1 MAKLDDTRLEAIISS
16 QIQLA
21 KSHDTKERQADRA
34 KAIDYYFGNMDRYV
48 PPEPNRSRVV
58 SRDVADTIGWML
70 PGIIRVYT
78 ASDRMAM
85 AEPVGTEDEQFARE
99 ATDGMN
105 YVFWKD
111 NRGYEIVYD
120 VTWDALLFG
129 NGIVKTYYDE
139 TPIYTSS
146 FHSGLTEDQLT
157 LLLSPEGDGEAPEV
171 LQKDERDYVAPD
183 PETGEAVRSKVYDV
197 KIKRKKA
204 EGKFVV
210 EAIAPDHFLIHGD
223 ATRTDDAAFTAH
235 WDRKMRTELVEMGYD
250 LDDVRAI
257 PASARI
263 DTPEEVSRHF
273 DQESEDAA
281 DSSTEL
287 VDYYECFIRI
297 DVDDDGEAELIR
309 ACMGGADNGKLLH
322 WEVWE
327 DENPFDDIPCEPV
340 PHRWTARSIA
350 DETMDVQDIKT
361 VLSRQALNNVYAT
374 NNPQRFVT
382 GEILNVDELYNPT
395 FGGTVHGKTGATLMP
410 IEVPFVANHAFEA
423 IHYQDEVIQRRTG
436 VSRQGQAL
444 DPETLQNQTATAA
457 QQQQDASYSQVE
469 LVARNMAEYG
479 WRKVFRK
486 LMRLM
491 IKHQGP
497 RRLMMSG
504 KPIQID
510 PRHWNADMD
519 VTINVGLGTGSRDRD
534 LIMLRQVLETQMLM
548 ADRFMAAGAMN
559 DAIDMLPKILRT
571 MTKMAESAG
580 IRNPEEFYPEYT
592 EEKVAQLKQLAEQK
606 AQQGDPKIALEK
618 EKLQADMQRSQAE
631 MQMDAQRGQVEMQMD
646 AAKNEQDIQLQR
658 EKIQGELA
666 LKQYQIQAEME
677 LKREQLILE
686 LQLKQQLSMAEM
698 DMKKEAGFYSADRQ
712 AEVGKY
718 KADATS
724 KVHVGGDPG

>member
-1 MAKLDDTRLEAIISS
+1 MAKIDDKRLEAIISQ
-16 QIQLA
+16 QIRLA
-21 KSHDTKERQADRA
+21 KSHDTKERQGDRA

-48 PPEPNRSRVV
+48 PPEPNRSKVV

-78 ASDRMAM
+78 ASDRMAV
-85 AEPVGTEDEQFARE
+85 AEPVGVEDDEFARQ

-120 VTWDALLFG
+120 VTWDALLLG
-129 NGIVKTYYDE
+129 NGVVKTYYDE
-139 TPIYTSS
+139 TPIYTTS
-146 FHSGLTEDQLT
+146 FHSGLSEDQLT

-171 LQKDERDYVAPD
+171 LQQDEHPFVSTN
-183 PETGEAVRSKVYDV
+183 PETGEAERSLLYDV
-197 KIKRKKA
+197 KIKRKRA
-204 EGKFVV
+204 DGKFVV
-210 EAIAPDHFLIHGD
+210 ESIASDHFLIHAD
-223 ATRTDDAAFTAH
+223 ATCTDDAAFTAH

-250 LDDVRAI
+250 LEDVKSI
-257 PASARI
+257 PVSARI
-263 DTPEEVSRHF
+263 DTPEETARHF
-273 DQESEDAA
+273 DQDSEEAG

-287 VDYYECFIRI
+287 VDYYECYIRI
-297 DVDDDGEAELIR
+297 DVDDDGEAELVR
-309 ACMGGADNGKLLH
+309 ACFAGSDNGKLLH

-350 DETMDVQDIKT
+350 DETMDVQDVKT
-361 VLSRQALNNVYAT
+361 VLRRQALNNIYAT
-374 NNPQRFVT
+374 NNPQRFAV
-382 GEILNVDELYNPT
+382 GKFLNVGELYNPT
-395 FGGTVHGKTGATLMP
+395 FGGVVHGEMGATLEP
-410 IEVPFVANHAFEA
+410 LNVPFVANHAFEA
-423 IHYQDEVIQRRTG
+423 LAYEDEVVQRRTG
-436 VSRQGQAL
+436 VSRQGMAL

-457 QQQQDASYSQVE
+457 QQQHDASYSQVE
-469 LVARNMAEYG
+469 LIARNMAEYG

-497 RRLMMSG
+497 RRLMMNG
-504 KPIQID
+504 KPIEID

-592 EEKVAQLKQLAEQK
+592 EDKVAELKQMAEQA

-618 EKLQADMQRSQAE
+618 EKLQADMQRAQAE
-631 MQMDAQRGQVEMQMD
+631 MQMDAVKG
-646 AAKNEQDIQLQR
+646 EQDIQLQR
-658 EKIQGELA
+658 EKIQGEMA
-666 LKQYQIQAEME
+666 LKRYQIEME
-677 LKREQLILE
+677 LQLKREQLVAE
-686 LQLKQQLSMAEM
+686 MTLKRELSMQEM
-698 DMKKEAGFYSADRQ
+698 DMKREAGFYSADRQ